1 MIESGYMFGTY
12 RYEAHPIIRPNL
24 ITGEGRCKCRP
35 FSAYK
40 SKDNK
45 KKVRR
50 RMAKI
55 SRRKNRGTDD
65 GK

>member
-1 MIESGYMFGTY
+1 MIDNSYTFENFFFN
-12 RYEAHPIIRPNL
+12 AQPIIKPNL

-40 SKDNK
+40 AKDRK

-50 RMAKI
+50 RMAKV
-55 SRRKNRGTDD
+55 SRRKNREG
-65 GK
+65 